1 MIALAARRPA
11 PVLNGSS
18 RMAMTTLHPSPVEE
32 FAVGALLPCPFC
44 GGEPAVEADPWL
56 GECVRVTCGN
66 DACRVAPKTEYLLVR
81 FADELREAWN
91 GREEEEADVV
101 S

>member
-1 MIALAARRPA
+1 MIALAAPRPA
-11 PVLNGSS
+11 PGLHRSVT
-18 RMAMTTLHPSPVEE
+18 MTTPHPSPVEE
-32 FAVGALLPCPFC
+32 IALGALLPCPFC
-44 GGEPAVEADPWL
+44 GGLPAVEPDPWL
-56 GECVRVTCGN
+56 GECVRVACGN

-91 GREEEEADVV
+91 GREEETADPA

>member
-1 MIALAARRPA
+1 MIALAAPRPA

-18 RMAMTTLHPSPVEE
+18 RMTMTTLHPSPAEE
-32 FAVGALLPCPFC
+32 LAIGALLPCPFC
-44 GGEPAVEADPWL
+44 GGEPAVEPDPWL
-56 GECVRVTCGN
+56 GECVRVACGN
-66 DACRVAPKTEYLLVR
+66 GACRVAPKTEYLLVR

-91 GREEEEADVV
+91 GRDEDAADAA